1 MANPLSVLHLVD
13 ETRTMG
19 GEGASSFVFE
29 SSANAIPLGSTCLSY
44 LDEMRRLEPRSS
56 PEIWLCTV
64 EHDLFLFEWWCWE
77 VEVDFLLVFSS
88 VKWVGL
94 YFYEDLYMSSYYRF
108 TVYIYIYII
117 LVSCEI
123 LTDVS
128 LLLNFSIQITIFFLF
143 SCILLLAC
151 NFSISLNLSSPVA
164 AKIVKNENFLQKS
177 RKVHPPRCNF
187 PRE

>member
-1 MANPLSVLHLVD
+1 MSWIILL
-13 ETRTMG
+13 
-19 GEGASSFVFE
+19 
-29 SSANAIPLGSTCLSY
+29 
-44 LDEMRRLEPRSS
+44 RRF
-56 PEIWLCTV
+56 IYV
-64 EHDLFLFEWWCWE
+64 
-77 VEVDFLLVFSS
+77 FLLS
-88 VKWVGL
+88 
-94 YFYEDLYMSSYYRF
+94 FYR
-108 TVYIYIYII
+108 VYIYII

-143 SCILLLAC
+143 SCILLLVC

>member
-108 TVYIYIYII
+108 TVYIYIYNF
-117 LVSCEI
+117 
-123 LTDVS
+123 S
-128 LLLNFSIQITIFFLF
+128 LLRNIDRCIITFKLFHSNYYFFSFFLHSP
-143 SCILLLAC
+143 SCL
-151 NFSISLNLSSPVA
+151 
-164 AKIVKNENFLQKS
+164 
-177 RKVHPPRCNF
+177 
-187 PRE
+187 